1 MAARRAGDKD
11 RLIDRIE
18 RAEDR
23 FLQLTAANQNNP
35 LQSVDLTMQ
44 QLKTLL
50 LLSFHDGRSGHELQ
64 KNRLA
69 GGRQLHLTRPMPSLL
84 FDTRQFVNPVLR
96 GHIAFQVPSVEAIMV
111 RLKRLNVPFADYGT
125 WALPTTHQVYFHD
138 PEGSV
143 VEAFEV
149 LKGGGL

>member
-1 MAARRAGDKD
+1 MDKSTLHHINLPAYQVRAMADFYRET
-11 RLIDRIE
+11 L
-18 RAEDR
+18 
-23 FLQLTAANQNNP
+23 
-35 LQSVDLTMQ
+35 DL
-44 QLKTLL
+44 
-50 LLSFHDGRSGHELQ
+50 DEVEVGG
-64 KNRLA
+64 
-69 GGRQLHLTRPMPSLL
+69 GGRDTVVLRVGGGGQLHLTRPMPSLL
-84 FDTRQFVNPVLR
+84 FDTGQFVNPVLR

-111 RLKRLNVPFADYGT
+111 RLKRLNVPFADYGM